1 MTVFVCG
8 VIIALKSQ
16 DRLGRL
22 VAFGMAFLIFFQAL
36 FNMGVVTGLLPTK
49 GLALPF
55 ISYGGTN
62 LMTALIAIGVL
73 INVSRQTDL
82 QRLKEKS
89 KISAVFHIKQG

>member
-1 MTVFVCG
+1 
-8 VIIALKSQ
+8 
-16 DRLGRL
+16 
-22 VAFGMAFLIFFQAL
+22 
-36 FNMGVVTGLLPTK
+36 
-49 GLALPF
+49 LALPF